1 MLSFFQINE
10 FVKYTLIFKMTKNV
24 KLKGTEVVL
33 VRVASLPKQ
42 YHENIY
48 SLKLHIS
55 QTSFSST
62 SVI

>member
-1 MLSFFQINE
+1 
-10 FVKYTLIFKMTKNV
+10 MTKNV

-33 VRVASLPKQ
+33 VCVASLPKQ